1 MTSFFKTIRTSG
13 CQKGFNDTRDDQV
26 VRWHWQQSDDGQTI
40 CTSLQTDNH
49 ARQAKLRDPTLTC
62 AILGAFVESQTQCK
76 ELHEYPVYCAVH
88 ILCVWP
94 CIIGLCLSRVL
105 RQGMSI
111 KTVQNS
117 TILGPTQPPIP
128 TGTGL
133 V

>member
-1 MTSFFKTIRTSG
+1 MALATV
-13 CQKGFNDTRDDQV
+13 N
-26 VRWHWQQSDDGQTI
+26 GQTI

-88 ILCVWP
+88 ILCVALHNRP
-94 CIIGLCLSRVL
+94 LSVKSATAGHVYKNCTEL
-105 RQGMSI
+105 HNPGA
-111 KTVQNS
+111 NS
-117 TILGPTQPPIP
+117 ASYPNWDRACVTDSTYH
-128 TGTGL
+128 